1 MRIARLLTCRVTPA
15 SRSSLWTKTQHH
27 YHRNGK
33 KFVQGCGILWVVS
46 AGRAQLVDVTSVNA
60 TVVGSGTNSR
70 VLREVGVASVEPASI
85 SLTAY
90 STGISVSQ
98 NDRGDTRMLNVTG
111 NGWFYSGSAI
121 LMDYNLTANVGGFVT
136 ISMEF
141 QFTGG

>member
-1 MRIARLLTCRVTPA
+1 MAECYEGDAASAQGTTVSWGGDNLGMLT
-15 SRSSLWTKTQHH
+15 S
-27 YHRNGK
+27 
-33 KFVQGCGILWVVS
+33 VQVR

-60 TVVGSGTNSR
+60 TVVGLGTSSR

-90 STGISVSQ
+90 STGISVNQ

-111 NGWFYSGSAI
+111 DGWFYSGNAI

>member
-1 MRIARLLTCRVTPA
+1 MADCYEGDAVSAQGTTVAWGGDNLGMLT
-15 SRSSLWTKTQHH
+15 S
-27 YHRNGK
+27 
-33 KFVQGCGILWVVS
+33 VQVR

-60 TVVGSGTNSR
+60 AVVGSGTNSR

-90 STGISVSQ
+90 SSGITVSQ
-98 NDRGDTRMLNVTG
+98 NDRGDTRMLNVQG
-111 NGWFYSGSAI
+111 NGWFYTGNAI
-121 LMDYNLTANVGGFVT
+121 LMDYNLVANVGGFVT

>member
-1 MRIARLLTCRVTPA
+1 MADCYEGDAASAQGTTASWGDDNLGMLT
-15 SRSSLWTKTQHH
+15 S
-27 YHRNGK
+27 
-33 KFVQGCGILWVVS
+33 VQVR

-111 NGWFYSGSAI
+111 DGWFYNGNAI

-136 ISMEF
+136 VSMEF

>member
-1 MRIARLLTCRVTPA
+1 MANCYEGAAASAQGTTVSWGDDDLGMLT
-15 SRSSLWTKTQHH
+15 S
-27 YHRNGK
+27 
-33 KFVQGCGILWVVS
+33 VQVR

-98 NDRGDTRMLNVTG
+98 NDRGDTRMLTVTG
-111 NGWFYSGSAI
+111 NGWSYYGNAI

>member
-1 MRIARLLTCRVTPA
+1 MANCYEGDAASAQGTTAAWGGDNLGMLT
-15 SRSSLWTKTQHH
+15 S
-27 YHRNGK
+27 
-33 KFVQGCGILWVVS
+33 VQVR

-90 STGISVSQ
+90 SSGITVSQ
-98 NDRGDTRMLNVTG
+98 NDRGDTRMLNVQG
-111 NGWFYSGSAI
+111 NGWNYFGNAI
-121 LMDYNLTANVGGFVT
+121 LMDYNLAANVGGFVT

>member
-1 MRIARLLTCRVTPA
+1 MEDCTPEHEDSGIASAQGTYVSWGGDNLGMLT
-15 SRSSLWTKTQHH
+15 S
-27 YHRNGK
+27 
-33 KFVQGCGILWVVS
+33 VQVR
-46 AGRAQLVDVTSVNA
+46 AGRSQLVDVTSVNA

-98 NDRGDTRMLNVTG
+98 NDRGDTRMLNVSG
-111 NGWFYSGSAI
+111 NGWSYYGNAI

>member
-1 MRIARLLTCRVTPA
+1 MAKCTPEHEDSGIASAQETYVSWGGDNLGMLT
-15 SRSSLWTKTQHH
+15 S
-27 YHRNGK
+27 
-33 KFVQGCGILWVVS
+33 VQVR

-111 NGWFYSGSAI
+111 DGWFYNGNAI

>member
-1 MRIARLLTCRVTPA
+1 MAKCTPEHEDSGIASAQETYVSWGGDNLGMLTSVRV
-15 SRSSLWTKTQHH
+15 R
-27 YHRNGK
+27 
-33 KFVQGCGILWVVS
+33 

-60 TVVGSGTNSR
+60 TVVGEGTNSR

-111 NGWFYSGSAI
+111 DGWFYNGNAI

>member
-1 MRIARLLTCRVTPA
+1 MADCYEGDAASAQGTTVSWGGDNLGMLT
-15 SRSSLWTKTQHH
+15 S
-27 YHRNGK
+27 
-33 KFVQGCGILWVVS
+33 VQVR

-111 NGWFYSGSAI
+111 NGWFYSGNAI

>member
-1 MRIARLLTCRVTPA
+1 MAYCYEGDAASAQGTTVSWGGDNLGMLT
-15 SRSSLWTKTQHH
+15 S
-27 YHRNGK
+27 
-33 KFVQGCGILWVVS
+33 VQVR

-98 NDRGDTRMLNVTG
+98 NDRGDTRLLDVQG
-111 NGWFYSGSAI
+111 EGWFYNGNAI

>member
-1 MRIARLLTCRVTPA
+1 MANCYEGDAASAQGTTAAWGGDNLGMLT
-15 SRSSLWTKTQHH
+15 S
-27 YHRNGK
+27 
-33 KFVQGCGILWVVS
+33 VQVR

-90 STGISVSQ
+90 SSGISVSQ
-98 NDRGDTRMLNVTG
+98 NDRGDTRMLNVQG
-111 NGWFYSGSAI
+111 NGWNYFGNAI
-121 LMDYNLTANVGGFVT
+121 LMDYNLAANVGGFVT

>member
-1 MRIARLLTCRVTPA
+1 MADCYEGDAASAQGTTVSWGGDNLGMLT
-15 SRSSLWTKTQHH
+15 S
-27 YHRNGK
+27 
-33 KFVQGCGILWVVS
+33 VQVR
-46 AGRAQLVDVTSVNA
+46 AGRSQLVDVTSVNA
-60 TVVGSGTNSR
+60 TVIGSGTNSR

-90 STGISVSQ
+90 STGISVNQ
-98 NDRGDTRMLNVTG
+98 NDRGDIRMLNVTG
-111 NGWFYSGSAI
+111 DGWSYYGNAI

>member
-1 MRIARLLTCRVTPA
+1 MADCYEGDAASAQGTTVSWGGDDLGMLT
-15 SRSSLWTKTQHH
+15 S
-27 YHRNGK
+27 
-33 KFVQGCGILWVVS
+33 VQVR
-46 AGRAQLVDVTSVNA
+46 AGRSQLVDVTSVNA
-60 TVVGSGTNSR
+60 TVIGSGTSSR

-90 STGISVSQ
+90 STGISVNQ
-98 NDRGDTRMLNVTG
+98 NDRGDIRMLNVTG
-111 NGWFYSGSAI
+111 NGWSYYGNAI